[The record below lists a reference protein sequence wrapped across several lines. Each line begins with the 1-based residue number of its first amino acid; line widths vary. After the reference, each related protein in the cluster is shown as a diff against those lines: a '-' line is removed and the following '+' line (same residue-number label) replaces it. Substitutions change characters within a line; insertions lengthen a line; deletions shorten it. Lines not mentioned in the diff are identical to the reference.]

1 MSGAGPPRAA
11 AGATGPPSAGTLEV
25 EAVGPPSAVGSS
37 ARSDAAGPGAADA
50 AGRQGPHT
58 AALLR
63 LVAVTGG
70 GELLLTR
77 LTWGPVGAGDAVA
90 TALGWGAALLLG
102 RRAPAVVPLVCAAAL
117 LALPGMTWWGAA
129 ALLPLAGLLHRHP
142 GLGPLALAAL
152 GGGPVAWGAAA
163 AVWALGRVRPAL
175 PWAAGC
181 VALLPS
187 PAAPEGDGRPDV
199 VLVTVDALRADVGAE
214 LEVSR
219 RLAARG
225 TGFPSAWTN
234 APWTR
239 PALRALHSGSPSLG
253 RDQAWSPRRT
263 LAEVAAE
270 AGYHTIAVQ
279 GGNPYAE
286 QGAWGFRGFERV
298 LDPRERVPGA
308 RPADPSPLSAGR
320 PLFARALRRE
330 PWRGEAE
337 VLVDRALD
345 ALRATPG
352 PRLLWLHLMD
362 VHLPYAEAGCRPD
375 VLTQGGAREALLAD
389 PWWQTGD
396 GRACWASAYREA
408 AARVDRALLRLVDGV
423 DGALIV
429 ITADHGEALGD
440 AGLEHGHT
448 AAAPVSQIPLVT
460 SARWAATGP
469 VDLADVGHTLAAV
482 LGASLGEGRD
492 LRGLVAPKEITIGP
506 ALYSDEV
513 GVVSPEGALRLAP

>member
-1 MSGAGPPRAA
+1 MSGSKGAV
-11 AGATGPPSAGTLEV
+11 ATGPAL
-25 EAVGPPSAVGSS
+25 AVGARGADATGPASGWAGAMGPPTAGGAPSE
-37 ARSDAAGPGAADA
+37 AAGPGAV
-50 AGRQGPHT
+50 GPHT
-58 AALLR
+58 AALMHLA
-63 LVAVTGG
+63 AVTGG

-77 LTWGPVGAGDAVA
+77 LTWGPVGAGDAAA
-90 TALGWGAALLLG
+90 TAFGWGAALLLG
-102 RRAPAVVPLVCAAAL
+102 RRAPAVVPLVCAAVL
-117 LALPGMTWWGAA
+117 LALPGITWWGAA

-142 GLGPLALAAL
+142 GLGPLALAAV
-152 GGGPVAWGAAA
+152 GGGPAAWGAAA
-163 AVWALGRVRPAL
+163 AVWALGRARPAL

-181 VALLPS
+181 VALLPA
-187 PAAPEGDGRPDV
+187 PAAPDGDRPDV
-199 VLVTVDALRADVGAE
+199 IFVTVDALRADVGAE

-225 TGFPSAWTN
+225 TSFPSAWTN

-253 RDQAWSPRRT
+253 RDQAWSPQRT

-345 ALRATPG
+345 ALRTTPG

-375 VLTQGGAREALLAD
+375 VLTRGGAREALLAD

-408 AARVDRALLRLVDGV
+408 AGRVDRALLRLVDGV

-469 VDLADVGHTLAAV
+469 VDLADVGHTLAAI
-482 LGASLGEGRD
+482 LGAELGEGRD
-492 LRGLVAPKEITIGP
+492 LRGPVAPKEITIGP

-513 GVVSPEGALRLAP
+513 GVVSPEGALRRAP